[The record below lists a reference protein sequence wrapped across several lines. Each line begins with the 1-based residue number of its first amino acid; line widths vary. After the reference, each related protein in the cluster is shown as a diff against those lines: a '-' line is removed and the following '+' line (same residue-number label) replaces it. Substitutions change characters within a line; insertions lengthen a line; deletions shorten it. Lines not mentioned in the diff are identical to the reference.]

1 MSNEISIDHKT
12 GPKPTK
18 ILPPYPFKIQS
29 AEDVKNIPGN
39 WYKNSTYVLYNCRT
53 CGIEYKKRLVNFLQ
67 NPNMLC
73 RACNI
78 KISNFAKYGVEN
90 VSQLK
95 EVKTKKSQT
104 LFEHFGEQVSC
115 PAKLKEVTERAKK
128 TCLERYGAEVFAQT
142 DLFRQRQKEN
152 FERKTLEEKK
162 LQRSRRG
169 RKYLYEGEKFDSGW
183 ELAVW
188 IYFKAKGISIQRFKS
203 SIPYKFGGEEHFYIP
218 DFVINGKIIEIK
230 GDQFFK
236 SGKMICPFDRSK
248 DDLYEAKYQC
258 MLQNNVE
265 VWRGKDIKYV
275 LDWIKKQGID
285 LAKYRLFKVIPKRN
299 LQLMLI
305 CRNVL

>member
-1 MSNEISIDHKT
+1 MSNKISIGHKT

-39 WYKNSTYVLYNCRT
+39 WYKNSTYVLYHCRT

-95 EVKTKKSQT
+95 GVKTKKSQT

-115 PAKLKEVTERAKK
+115 PAKIKEITERAKK
-128 TCLERYGAEVFAQT
+128 TCLERYGAESFAQT
-142 DLFRQRQKEN
+142 DLFRQKQRES

-188 IYFKAKGISIQRFKS
+188 IYFKAKGIGIQRFKS
-203 SIPYKFGGEEHFYIP
+203 SIPYNFEGKEHFYIP
-218 DFVINGKIIEIK
+218 DFVINGKLVEIK

-236 SGKMICPFDRSK
+236 NGKMICPFDRSK

-265 VWRGKDIKYV
+265 VWREKDIKYV
-275 LDWIKKQGID
+275 LDWIKEQEID

-299 LQLMLI
+299 LQLMQ
-305 CRNVL
+305 RKRK

>member
-1 MSNEISIDHKT
+1 MSNKISIGHKT

-29 AEDVKNIPGN
+29 AEDVKNIPRN
-39 WYKNSTYVLYNCRT
+39 WYKNSTYVLYHCRT

-67 NPNMLC
+67 NSNMLC
-73 RACNI
+73 RTCNI
-78 KISNFAKYGVEN
+78 KISTFAKYGVEN

-115 PAKLKEVTERAKK
+115 PAKIKEVTEKAKK
-128 TCLERYGAEVFAQT
+128 TCLERYGAEAFAQT
-142 DLFRQRQKEN
+142 DLFRQKQKEN

-203 SIPYKFGGEEHFYIP
+203 AIPYSFEGKEHFYIP
-218 DFVINGKIIEIK
+218 DFVINGKIVEIK

-236 SGKMICPFDRSK
+236 SGKMVCPFDRSK
-248 DDLYEAKYQC
+248 DSLYEAKYQC

-265 VWRGKDIKYV
+265 VWREKDIKYV
-275 LDWIKKQGID
+275 LDWIKEQGID
-285 LAKYRLFKVIPKRN
+285 LAKYRLFKIIPKRN
-299 LQLMLI
+299 LRLMQQKKK
-305 CRNVL
+305 